1 MGVGG
6 RSVKGN
12 AVEFILK
19 HYLCAG
25 VVEALLRGQGL
36 CLRRV

>member
-1 MGVGG
+1 MGVRGW
-6 RSVKGN
+6 SVNGS

-25 VVEALLRGQGL
+25 VVEALLRGLGL

>member
-1 MGVGG
+1 MGVGD
-6 RSVKGN
+6 RSVRGS

-25 VVEALLRGQGL
+25 VVEALLIGLGL
-36 CLRRV
+36 CLR

>member
-1 MGVGG
+1 MGVRG
-6 RSVKGN
+6 RLVRGS

-25 VVEALLRGQGL
+25 VVEALLRGLGL